1 MIEILENVELK
12 RRQECVYIEFKDKVT
27 RYVRGKMVSVHDTE
41 DLVSDVFVKVFNG
54 LADYDESRS
63 SLSTWIY
70 TITRN
75 TVIDYFRKAKCFC
88 EIPDELCLEDDTEE
102 GLLNEEALEQL
113 ANALENLEERER
125 DLLLLHYYKNKS
137 LKEIARIMGMSYS
150 NTRII
155 HKKALDR
162 MKQWMESDK
171 KTAMP
176 IYCKNKRTA
185 KERSR

>member
-1 MIEILENVELK
+1 MIEIHENVKLK
-12 RRQECVYIEFKDKVT
+12 RCQERVYIEFKDKVT
-27 RYVRGKMVSVHDTE
+27 CYVRGKISSVHDAE
-41 DLVSDVFVKVFNG
+41 DIVSDVFVKVFNG
-54 LADYDESRS
+54 LADYDESKS

-75 TVIDYFRKAKCFC
+75 TVIDYFRKAKRFC
-88 EIPDELCLEDDTEE
+88 EIPGELYREDDTEA

-137 LKEIARIMGMSYS
+137 LKEIALIMGMSYS

-155 HKKALDR
+155 HKKALGR
-162 MKQWMESDK
+162 MKKWMESDK
-171 KTAMP
+171 KTTTS
-176 IYCKNKRTA
+176 ICSKNKRTT
-185 KERSR
+185 KEMGK

>member
-1 MIEILENVELK
+1 ML
-12 RRQECVYIEFKDKVT
+12 
-27 RYVRGKMVSVHDTE
+27 RGRHR
-41 DLVSDVFVKVFNG
+41 G
-54 LADYDESRS
+54 
-63 SLSTWIY
+63 
-70 TITRN
+70 
-75 TVIDYFRKAKCFC
+75 
-88 EIPDELCLEDDTEE
+88 

-113 ANALENLEERER
+113 ANALENLEECER

-171 KTAMP
+171 KTAMS